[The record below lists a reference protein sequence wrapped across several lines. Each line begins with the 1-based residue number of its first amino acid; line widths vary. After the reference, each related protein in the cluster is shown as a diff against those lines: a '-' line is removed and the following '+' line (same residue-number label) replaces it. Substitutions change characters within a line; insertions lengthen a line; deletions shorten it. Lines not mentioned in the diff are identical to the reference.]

1 MGRRIAKEQIKD
13 TFGKEGSIVENLF
26 RTRDDVMAFLFD
38 KRDAITQASRT
49 AMDMQ
54 NEEGAKIL
62 RAASEALTAIVRYVV
77 DVPFCK

>member
-1 MGRRIAKEQIKD
+1 MD
-13 TFGKEGSIVENLF
+13 SLF
-26 RTRDDVMAFLFD
+26 RTKDDVITFLFD
-38 KRDAITQASRT
+38 KRDAIAQASRT

-54 NEEGAKIL
+54 NEEGAKML